1 MSFFTNYKTKTD
13 EQLMLLYQ
21 EGDSAAFN
29 TLYHRYSKRLLHF
42 AFRILNQDQALA
54 EDVLHDV
61 FLIIAE
67 RPHLFNTEKTFK
79 PWVFTVTANACK
91 KQFRQPDF
99 LEAEE
104 HHFDADESHISVLSS
119 LDQPRF
125 KLALKQELQLLK
137 YEHRCTFILRYQE
150 RLSIKEIASIMDCNE
165 GTVKSR
171 IHYTIKRLSTQL
183 AIYNPNKT
191 LS

>member
-1 MSFFTNYKTKTD
+1 MTAVC
-13 EQLMLLYQ
+13 Q
-21 EGDSAAFN
+21 EKITGF
-29 TLYHRYSKRLLHF
+29 
-42 AFRILNQDQALA
+42 
-54 EDVLHDV
+54 
-61 FLIIAE
+61 
-67 RPHLFNTEKTFK
+67 
-79 PWVFTVTANACK
+79 K
-91 KQFRQPDF
+91 KQFCKPDF

-137 YEHRCTFILRYQE
+137 YEYRCTFILRYQE

-171 IHYTIKRLSTQL
+171 VHYTIKRLSTQL

-191 LS
+191 MS